1 MMIACVIL
9 LPSAL
14 AILANNR
21 VSEHLF
27 GMDMVA
33 YSDRTRIWR
42 ILLSLFLIPD
52 VPARPNLF
60 SSDFGKWASIGGYL
74 PMFSMAGVLAFLK
87 QRDRH
92 WAKRITVI
100 CAVCACVPILNS
112 AFYALNG
119 SYYARWFYMPILIL
133 ALMTAYSLDNRQ
145 IDWKYGFRICFIFF
159 AAFAAI
165 SCCPPRRMTKPTG
178 SPLRNIRSTSTWCC

>member
-1 MMIACVIL
+1 MEELVNQNRRGVFALSVALLAAINYIFLYRSSGLSWCCTSSCGASRKISTHRWKKFFLVLLEAVIGVMLACVIL

-60 SSDFGKWASIGGYL
+60 SSDFGKMGFHRRIPAH
-74 PMFSMAGVLAFLK
+74 VLHGRRTGIP
-87 QRDRH
+87 Q
-92 WAKRITVI
+92 
-100 CAVCACVPILNS
+100 
-112 AFYALNG
+112 
-119 SYYARWFYMPILIL
+119 
-133 ALMTAYSLDNRQ
+133 
-145 IDWKYGFRICFIFF
+145 
-159 AAFAAI
+159 AA
-165 SCCPPRRMTKPTG
+165 
-178 SPLRNIRSTSTWCC
+178 

>member
-1 MMIACVIL
+1 MKFRWDNRYLHWGVTAFLVIAASMLFYYGIFHMKTLIVGIKTFLVLYFIVRCFSKNFHASLKKFFLVLLEAVIGVMIACVIL

-87 QRDRH
+87 QRDGH
-92 WAKRITVI
+92 WAR
-100 CAVCACVPILNS
+100 
-112 AFYALNG
+112 G
-119 SYYARWFYMPILIL
+119 S
-133 ALMTAYSLDNRQ
+133 
-145 IDWKYGFRICFIFF
+145 
-159 AAFAAI
+159 
-165 SCCPPRRMTKPTG
+165 
-178 SPLRNIRSTSTWCC
+178 

>member
-1 MMIACVIL
+1 MIACVIL

-87 QRDRH
+87 QRDGH
-92 WAKRITVI
+92 WAKTHYCDLCSLCL
-100 CAVCACVPILNS
+100 CADPEQCILCTERFVLCTLVLHAHS
-112 AFYALNG
+112 DSRPDDCLQPGQPADRLEIRFPHLLYL
-119 SYYARWFYMPILIL
+119 LC
-133 ALMTAYSLDNRQ
+133 
-145 IDWKYGFRICFIFF
+145 RICSDLP
-159 AAFAAI
+159 AAHQGG
-165 SCCPPRRMTKPTG
+165 R
-178 SPLRNIRSTSTWCC
+178 